1 MKDQVETP
9 LEGLLSRIEYP
20 GEDAQR
26 IAEYLDSAG
35 FVDLVMRRVHELTRQ
50 TRKTLLWGLFA
61 VFNLLLLV
69 LFGTNSLFIPEFF
82 ALQAELA
89 LFFFLFLGIT
99 LLGSV
104 IGLVLSLDTR
114 WLEQLLHRGA

>member
-1 MKDQVETP
+1 M
-9 LEGLLSRIEYP
+9 L
-20 GEDAQR
+20 
-26 IAEYLDSAG
+26 
-35 FVDLVMRRVHELTRQ
+35 
-50 TRKTLLWGLFA
+50 
-61 VFNLLLLV
+61 NLLLLV

-114 WLEQLLHRGA
+114 WLEHLLHRGA